1 MLLPQSAFAAPQS
14 RPVSLARP
22 TIVVSGFAPGTLIE
36 TEDGALPVEHLF
48 AGDRVAVMGG
58 GFATL
63 RAVNRIRALST
74 EVVVVPAC
82 SAEGLKRPLTLA
94 AGHPVLLDDWR
105 AQVVYGQPAILSK
118 AAALADKP
126 GVRLQRR
133 NVQTLIQLEFDTPQ
147 AICAN
152 GLWLGCGTRAGKA
165 ASTKR
170 AATGRKLH

>member
-1 MLLPQSAFAAPQS
+1 MLLPQSSAVAPQS

-22 TIVVSGFAPGTLIE
+22 MVREAGFATGTLIE

-63 RAVNRIRALST
+63 RAVSRVRALGS
-74 EVVVVPAC
+74 EVVVLPAGAA
-82 SAEGLKRPLTLA
+82 SGLKRKLTLA

-105 AQVVYGQPAILSK
+105 AQVVYGQPAVLSK
-118 AAALADKP
+118 AAALADLP
-126 GVRLQRR
+126 GVRLERR
-133 NVQTLIQLEFDTPQ
+133 NVQTLIQLEFDAPQ

-152 GLWLGCGTRAGKA
+152 GLWLGCGTGSTGRKPAGKTVA
-165 ASTKR
+165 
-170 AATGRKLH
+170 GRKLH